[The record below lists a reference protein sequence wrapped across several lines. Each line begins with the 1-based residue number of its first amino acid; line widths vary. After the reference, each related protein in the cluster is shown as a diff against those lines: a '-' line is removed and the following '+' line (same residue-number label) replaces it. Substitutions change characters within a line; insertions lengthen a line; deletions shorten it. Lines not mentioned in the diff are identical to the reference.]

1 MKYLS
6 NKICLLYEENN
17 KTLTNE
23 LRELNKYKH
32 MYFMLMDRKTQY
44 AQGVHSSI
52 LGLYIVNAIQIK
64 ILASYFVDNNK
75 LSIYFVQILKFTQ
88 RGKRLRIYN
97 IILKEKNKIGW
108 PIQSNFKTYYK
119 AVICRTVW
127 Y

>member
-44 AQGVHSSI
+44 AQGVRSSI
-52 LGLYIVNAIQIK
+52 LGLYIVNAIHIK

-97 IILKEKNKIGW
+97 IILKEKNKIG
-108 PIQSNFKTYYK
+108 
-119 AVICRTVW
+119 
-127 Y
+127 